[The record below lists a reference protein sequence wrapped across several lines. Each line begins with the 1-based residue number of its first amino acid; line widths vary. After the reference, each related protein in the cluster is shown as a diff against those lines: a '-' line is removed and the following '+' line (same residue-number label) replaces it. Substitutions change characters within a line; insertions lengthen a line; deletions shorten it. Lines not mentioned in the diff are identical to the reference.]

1 MVKTLAFIAR
11 REDIERDAFRDHY
24 ESVHSPLALPILDG
38 LERYLRHHVRREL
51 EGTPFFDCVTSFW
64 WRDGTALNALLS
76 RLDGPEGAAVRA
88 DELTFMRKEANR
100 SFGVQE
106 RVLRRSASRGRM
118 DRLVLAKRPDD
129 MTLDEFLTDYERHLV
144 ARLKGLGAPG
154 DCIQNRG
161 LSFAGQEAAFDCVT
175 CFGFEGS
182 GSESRH
188 SDQADRWAREFT
200 RPLLASGAQLLVL
213 AVSEHETEIG

>member
-1 MVKTLAFIAR
+1 MKTLAFFAR
-11 REDIERDAFRDHY
+11 RDGLAREEFRDHY
-24 ESVHSPLALPILDG
+24 ESVHSPLALPLLDG
-38 LERYLRHHVRREL
+38 LERYLRYHVRREL
-51 EGTPFFDCVTSFW
+51 VGSPFFDCVTSFW
-64 WRDGTALNALLS
+64 WRDGTAFEALFG

-88 DELTFMRKEANR
+88 DELTFMRKESNR
-100 SFGVQE
+100 FFPAQE
-106 RVLRRSASRGRM
+106 RVLRRSSSRKRM

-129 MTLDEFLTDYERHLV
+129 MPLDEFQTNYERHLV

-188 SDQADRWAREFT
+188 SDQADRWAREFA
-200 RPLLASGAQLLVL
+200 RPLLAGGAQLLVL